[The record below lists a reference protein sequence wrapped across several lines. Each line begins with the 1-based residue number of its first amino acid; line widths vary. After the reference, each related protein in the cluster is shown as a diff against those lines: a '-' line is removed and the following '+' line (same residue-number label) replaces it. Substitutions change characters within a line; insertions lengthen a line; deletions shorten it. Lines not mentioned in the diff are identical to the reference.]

1 MDSIFLLTGGSFSRI
16 ASTPGGRMLL
26 LFSMEIPFLL
36 SFLLWLLID
45 RPFFARH
52 KLLCSLAVAALCFAG
67 YWLQPQHYAGDRV
80 MVGFRLLLGGFLFS
94 FAVFHGAPRSGDLV
108 RFRSWLGR
116 LARSLLGRFF

>member
-1 MDSIFLLTGGSFSRI
+1 MYPIFLLTGGVYTSL

-26 LFSMEIPFLL
+26 LFSIEIPFLL
-36 SFLLWLLID
+36 SFLLWLLTD

-52 KLLCSLAVAALCFAG
+52 KILCSLAVAALCLAG
-67 YWLQPQHYAGDRV
+67 YWLQPQHYAGIPARV
-80 MVGFRLLLGGFLFS
+80 STYILLSGFMLS
-94 FAVFHGAPRSGDLV
+94 FIVFHGAPRSSDLV